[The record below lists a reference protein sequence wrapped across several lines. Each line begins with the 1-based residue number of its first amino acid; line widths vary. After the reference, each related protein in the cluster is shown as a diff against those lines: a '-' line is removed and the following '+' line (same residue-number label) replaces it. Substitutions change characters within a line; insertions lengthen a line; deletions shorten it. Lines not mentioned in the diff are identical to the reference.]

1 MTNRVAWIKQG
12 KVVDVVMAA
21 LDHKPPK
28 GIIAVASETADI
40 GDTYDGTNFR
50 KKHEPRPKEEL
61 RAYVREYCN
70 AVIKAGIKFN
80 LSGPGDDYKIVKIK
94 VDNAEVI
101 EALAWVAETHDK
113 DVTLITKDAALKL
126 SNEKIIE
133 LRKLVRENIAHCHEL
148 AGKLIE
154 GIDAGHIAHF
164 REIHEPETV
173 TAVKLDSWHR
183 GP

>member
-50 KKHEPRPKEEL
+50 KNYEPRPKEEL

-70 AVIKAGIKFN
+70 AVIRAGIKFN
-80 LSGPGDDYKIVKIK
+80 LADSEDGVVKIK
-94 VDNAEVI
+94 GDSIGDI
-101 EALAWVAETHDK
+101 EALSWIAETHDK
-113 DVTLITKDAALKL
+113 EVTLVTKDHVLKL
-126 SNEKIIE
+126 KKEQIIE
-133 LRKLVRENIAHCHEL
+133 LRKLVLENIAYCHEL
-148 AGKLIE
+148 AGKLLE
-154 GIDAGHIAHF
+154 CVETGHIAHF

-173 TAVKLDSWHR
+173 TAVKLGSWHR